1 MATPTYT
8 VIGMTCG
15 HCVAS
20 VRNEVGK
27 VDGVTGVDVEL
38 ASGIVTVES
47 ERSIDPAAFTA
58 AVAEAGYEV
67 APA

>member
-1 MATPTYT
+1 
-8 VIGMTCG
+8 MTCG

-20 VRNEVGK
+20 VRDEVGK
-27 VDGVTGVDVEL
+27 VDGVTRVDVEL
-38 ASGIVTVES
+38 ASGTVTVES
-47 ERSIDPAAFTA
+47 ERADPAAVTA